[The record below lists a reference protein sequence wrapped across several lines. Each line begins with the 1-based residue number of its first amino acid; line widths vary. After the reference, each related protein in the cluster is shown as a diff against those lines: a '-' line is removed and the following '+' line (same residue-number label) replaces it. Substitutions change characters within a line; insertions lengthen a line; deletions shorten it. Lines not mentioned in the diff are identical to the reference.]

1 MSYSKKSFQ
10 FHNETSAQL
19 TIDMK
24 MIFYSGANK
33 THFHMNGCATIASI
47 WKWDFLELA
56 SGLLNWVELFN
67 MLAITVETAEKDF
80 AWFHNFFYV

>member
-1 MSYSKKSFQ
+1 
-10 FHNETSAQL
+10 
-19 TIDMK
+19 
-24 MIFYSGANK
+24 MIFYSDANK
-33 THFHMNGCATIASI
+33 THFHMNGCAPIASI

-80 AWFHNFFYV
+80 AWFHNFFMFR